1 MSAVERPARPFSPQ
15 GSGNLSTSET
25 DSPLRREATRSDLQE
40 QAHIEEVT
48 SRLER
53 LEHLALASSQAP
65 RPWREPPPPQ
75 RGDYPDNRY
84 DPANGPALLRSRRP
98 NPGINPW
105 LFVMATAL
113 NTMVAAVLAV
123 IITLGVVN
131 KDRPEAQ
138 TRESSMA
145 AVAATGPRS
154 GYPET
159 TIGTQP
165 VAMRPIG
172 SPAQPMRLEARR
184 PARLSLLAQPEQ
196 AGFEPFILV
205 LSGAPAG
212 TTLSGATRISADS
225 WFLPPGAASALEI
238 TLPEWSSTPF
248 DVTIEL
254 RRTNGQVAGQ
264 TRAWLAVPPPG
275 GTEATGT
282 TGDQGAS
289 KELLSQGNRLIE
301 RGEIVAARSVY
312 QRAAEMGSGEAA
324 LALGSTY
331 DPNRL
336 WSLGALGMVGSKDRA
351 KHWYGRADE
360 LGHPEAKARLRLL
373 GN

>member
-1 MSAVERPARPFSPQ
+1 MSAVERQARPFSPQ
-15 GSGNLSTSET
+15 GAGNVSTAET
-25 DSPLRREATRSDLQE
+25 DSPLRREATRNDFQDP
-40 QAHIEEVT
+40 AHIAEVA

-53 LEHLALASSQAP
+53 LEHLALAGSQAP
-65 RPWREPPPPQ
+65 RPWRESPPQ
-75 RGDYPDNRY
+75 RAEYADSRY
-84 DPANGPALLRSRRP
+84 DPANGPALLRSRRA

-138 TRESSMA
+138 SSMA

-154 GYPET
+154 GFPGEAA
-159 TIGTQP
+159 IGTQP
-165 VAMRPIG
+165 LSLRPIG
-172 SPAQPMRLEARR
+172 SPTQPLRLEARR
-184 PARLSLLAQPEQ
+184 PARLPLQIQPEQ
-196 AGFEPFILV
+196 AAFEPFIVV

-212 TTLSGATRISADS
+212 TTLSGATRLGADS
-225 WFLPPGAASALEI
+225 WFLPSGSAGALDV

-248 DVTIEL
+248 EVTIEL

-282 TGDQGAS
+282 TGDQGAA
-289 KELLSQGNRLIE
+289 KELLTQGNRLIE

-351 KHWYGRADE
+351 RHWYGRADE
-360 LGHPEAKARLRLL
+360 LGNAEAKARMRLL